1 MEENK
6 VLEEGSERRLKVE
19 IELHFTG
26 DGRTYLNFWNYENG
40 DDVIAEIKDGKLFM
54 YIDELETEVTLKN
67 FIDEIK
73 SKFIDPG

>member
-19 IELHFTG
+19 IELRVTG

-54 YIDELETEVTLKN
+54 DIDELETEVTLKK

-73 SKFIDPG
+73 SKFSDPG